1 MRWISLLGWL
11 ALCFSVAGI
20 SGLWTAKEIP
30 TWYRTL
36 RRPAIAPPNWIFG
49 PVWSLLYAL
58 MAIAAWL
65 VSQTPP
71 STLRTVALAL
81 FLLQLAL
88 NFAWSW
94 LFFHLHRIGLA
105 LLENL
110 LLWAAIA
117 ATVAAFFHLSR
128 IAGWL
133 LVPYI
138 AWVSFAILLNFEF
151 WRKNKQT
158 SPPPAS

>member
-1 MRWISLLGWL
+1 MRLISLLGWL
-11 ALCFSVAGI
+11 ILCFGVAGL
-20 SGLWTAKEIP
+20 SARWTAKEIP

-65 VSQTPP
+65 VTLTPSSP
-71 STLRTVALAL
+71 QRTLALAL
-81 FLLQLAL
+81 FVVQLAL

-94 LFFHLHRIGLA
+94 LFFRLHRMGLA
-105 LLENL
+105 LAENIV
-110 LLWAAIA
+110 LWVSIA
-117 ATVAAFFHLSR
+117 AALAAFVSLSHL
-128 IAGWL
+128 AAWL

-151 WRKNKQT
+151 WRENRQD
-158 SPPPAS
+158 

>member
-1 MRWISLLGWL
+1 MIRLMRWISLLGWM
-11 ALCFSVAGI
+11 ALCFTVAGV
-20 SGLWTAKEIP
+20 SGRWTAKEIP

-65 VSQTPP
+65 VSQTP
-71 STLRTVALAL
+71 SSRARSLALAL

-94 LFFHLHRIGLA
+94 IFFHLHRMGLA

-110 LLWAAIA
+110 ALWATIVACICAFVPLSHIA
-117 ATVAAFFHLSR
+117 A
-128 IAGWL
+128 WL

-138 AWVSFAILLNFEF
+138 AWVSFALLLNFEF
-151 WRKNKQT
+151 WRNNKKD
-158 SPPPAS
+158 